1 MGAIATGERVC
12 RKLRS
17 KGMFIDVEPDPSDAG
32 LPSMD
37 SGTFWCV
44 HSMNCLGPD
53 GKVADRESCRR
64 GRSCYEPG

>member
-1 MGAIATGERVC
+1 MPETANVAARDRVC

-17 KGMFIDVEPDPSDAG
+17 KGMFIDVEPDPSV
-32 LPSMD
+32 PSMD

-53 GKVADRESCRR
+53 GKVADRESCRP
-64 GRSCYEPG
+64 GRPCFEP